1 MYNLFVDKTYS
12 DQYIFDNKILL
23 MPTSNVSQ
31 STLFN
36 KNYSEI
42 TSEIVKLNNEIASHF
57 ANHIFSKKIG
67 LDYDSSKFLYYGFG
81 TSITFLIADRL
92 LRMSLLLEKYELDK
106 ISIPKPKYKYNY
118 NISFLNFY
126 YNEIEKNPKFN
137 QWVISNLFY
146 KNSINI
152 KDTVNEYKPIKLR
165 KFLAIKFYT
174 FFNSLKTN
182 LHLIQIRIKK
192 HINAIPFYSFGYLSG
207 TFDKSNE
214 ISNKK
219 LLYNLPENLP
229 LDFNFLRKKIFNK
242 NDYDLINDINNSFKI
257 FFNQISQNIFIPE
270 YVLDNI
276 GIILIELMPRDLNEK
291 LKFNVTWSTK
301 IFSKFTNHY
310 YLTDSTTSDPL
321 SSLYVYSARV
331 LGKKIISCQHSA
343 WGGYFANGA
352 LITENLVLGSHFY
365 ITFGWK
371 DPDPNLSSW
380 EINCIEM
387 PSPLYSEMFKK
398 SFRINKKKSNKILL
412 CPGFLNRFPSIYNSS
427 LRIDEINL
435 WKNEINNIIIACID
449 LGFDVDLKFYNNNF
463 KLNHKDLINFWLSNE
478 NKNQVNEFIDHDLRI
493 RYILDSEKFN
503 YDLVIWDLPAG
514 GFAETLVTD
523 IPTIALSHNI
533 MHKYYL
539 DNHFI
544 MKNLI
549 KLGLLFDDIFSLKQI
564 LLKVK
569 YNDEWRYTQEIL
581 NAKKIFITKY
591 INIDFDWEKKW
602 IKLLDS
608 IHNNNLT

>member
-1 MYNLFVDKTYS
+1 MYNIFIDKTYA
-12 DQYIFDNKILL
+12 DQYIFDNKIIL
-23 MPTSNVSQ
+23 MPTFNDTQ

-36 KNYSEI
+36 KNYSGI
-42 TSEIVKLNNEIASHF
+42 TTKIVKLNNEIASHF

-92 LRMSLLLEKYELDK
+92 LRMGILLENYELDN
-106 ISIPKPKYKYNY
+106 ISIPKPKYQYNY
-118 NISFLNFY
+118 NISFINFY
-126 YNEIEKNPKFN
+126 YNEIEKNPHFN
-137 QWVISNLFY
+137 QWIISNLFY
-146 KNSINI
+146 KNSINLKGAKNEI
-152 KDTVNEYKPIKLR
+152 KAIKLR
-165 KFLAIKFYT
+165 NFFARNLYT
-174 FFNSLKTN
+174 FINSLKTN
-182 LHLIQIRIKK
+182 LYIIQIRLKKNIKV
-192 HINAIPFYSFGYLSG
+192 IPFYSFGYLSG
-207 TFDKSNE
+207 TFDKSSE

-219 LLYNLPENLP
+219 LLFKLPANLP

-242 NDYDLINDINNSFKI
+242 HDIDLVNDINKSYKI
-257 FFNQISQNIFIPE
+257 FFNQFSQNNIPE

-276 GIILIELMPRDLNEK
+276 GKIVIELMPSDLNEK
-291 LKFNVTWSTK
+291 LKFNVTWSKK
-301 IFSKFTNHY
+301 IFSKFTNPY

-321 SSLYVYSARV
+321 SSFYVYSARFF
-331 LGKKIISCQHSA
+331 GKKIVSCQHSA
-343 WGGYFANGA
+343 WGGYFSNGA
-352 LITENLVLGSHFY
+352 LITENLILGSHHY

-371 DPDPNLSSW
+371 DPDPDLSSW

-398 SFRINKKKSNKILL
+398 SLRKNKLKSNKILI

-435 WKNEINNIIIACID
+435 WKNEINNIIKACID

-463 KLNHKDLINFWLSNE
+463 KSNHKDLVNFWLSKE
-478 NKNQVNEFIDHDLRI
+478 IKTQINEFIDHDLRI

-514 GFAETLVTD
+514 GFAEALVTNK
-523 IPTIALSHNI
+523 PTIALSHNL
-533 MHKYYL
+533 MHKYYS
-539 DNHFI
+539 DNQSVMNI
-544 MKNLI
+544 LLNS
-549 KLGLLFDDIFSLKQI
+549 GLLFDDMHSLKKI
-564 LLKVK
+564 LFKVK
-569 YNDEWRYTQEIL
+569 NDVKWRFSKEIS
-581 NAKKIFITKY
+581 NAKSIFITKY

-602 IKLLDS
+602 INLLDN